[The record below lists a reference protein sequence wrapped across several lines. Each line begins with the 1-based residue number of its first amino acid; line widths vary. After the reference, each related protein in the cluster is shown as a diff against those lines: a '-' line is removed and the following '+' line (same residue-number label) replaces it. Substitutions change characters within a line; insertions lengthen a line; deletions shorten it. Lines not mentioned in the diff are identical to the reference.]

1 MTQKNCRKV
10 IILKA
15 IFGCKFNYEM
25 FELPIFCKMS
35 ALSNFFAFFT
45 FLHTLT
51 EPQPSENFG
60 RGENDCNLLFYLTSK
75 RFWRFQ
81 NDFEIFGRSNC
92 PAAPWLRA
100 YMLMI
105 FMRI

>member
-35 ALSNFFAFFT
+35 LCRT
-45 FLHTLT
+45 FLHFLRCYTRWQSRNHLKI
-51 EPQPSENFG
+51 S
-60 RGENDCNLLFYLTSK
+60 GEEK
-75 RFWRFQ
+75 
-81 NDFEIFGRSNC
+81 
-92 PAAPWLRA
+92 
-100 YMLMI
+100 MI
-105 FMRI
+105 ATCCFT